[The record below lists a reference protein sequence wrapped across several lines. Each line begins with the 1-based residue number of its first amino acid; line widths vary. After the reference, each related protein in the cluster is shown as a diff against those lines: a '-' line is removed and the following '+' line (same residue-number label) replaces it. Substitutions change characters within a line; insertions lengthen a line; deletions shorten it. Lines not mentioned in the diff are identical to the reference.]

1 MPRYIVQSKST
12 GRLLVPSSD
21 DGQPEWTL
29 DLKKAGVGVVP
40 EIDRAV
46 QLVEDWCDVDD
57 LPQIIDLDRLG
68 TQDDYE

>member
-1 MPRYIVQSKST
+1 MRYLVQSKST
-12 GRLLVPSSD
+12 GRFLVPSAD
-21 DGQPEWTL
+21 DGQPQWSF

-40 EIDRAV
+40 ELERAV

-68 TQDDYE
+68 TAQDY